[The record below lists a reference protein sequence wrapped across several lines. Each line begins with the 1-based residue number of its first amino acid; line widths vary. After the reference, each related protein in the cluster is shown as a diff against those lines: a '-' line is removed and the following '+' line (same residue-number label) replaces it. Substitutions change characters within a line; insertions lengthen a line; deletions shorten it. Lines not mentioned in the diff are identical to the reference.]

1 MSRRPS
7 AASQPASPS
16 APGGVDEIIVK
27 LMCPDGHTLGRMSFS
42 TDDLTLTK
50 VDGYGD
56 NKVSVRC
63 VPRRPKL
70 GLVEGWCQSCEK
82 VRRRGARSRHLMSLA
97 SLVQLVAQASITGP
111 KHLRLVLSEDG
122 VRDARRCVPYPTDA
136 DPWEWSESS
145 EVAVREAQV
154 AFRIGAGLTMRD
166 HLPRDWASS
175 RG

>member
-1 MSRRPS
+1 
-7 AASQPASPS
+7 
-16 APGGVDEIIVK
+16 
-27 LMCPDGHTLGRMSFS
+27 
-42 TDDLTLTK
+42 
-50 VDGYGD
+50 
-56 NKVSVRC
+56 
-63 VPRRPKL
+63 
-70 GLVEGWCQSCEK
+70 
-82 VRRRGARSRHLMSLA
+82 MSLA